1 MTRRHFL
8 STAAGAAAGISLAS
22 TTQARAAGAARRV
35 TLLHMADTHA
45 QLETH
50 PDYLP
55 GEQPEIQQ
63 MGGFARLKTAIDRE
77 RVTAA
82 SANFLVDSGDAVQ
95 GSGPAAWSQ
104 GEVVIDPLNALGLD
118 AFVPGNWEVVYGP
131 ERFKELMAKLKATVV
146 AYNFH
151 DTATGA
157 RLFAP
162 AVTLEKDGVR
172 VAFIGIADPT
182 TTVRQP
188 PAQVRGLD
196 STRMEGLR
204 DFVKTTREKE
214 RADLVVIISHSGLT
228 VSRQLAREIPELDVI
243 LSGHTHERTEEPI
256 VEGKVLIVEPGAM
269 SSFLGRLDITL
280 GEKGGIASHEFRLI
294 PIRAADYP
302 EDAAVKK
309 LVDDSLAPHRARMN
323 TVVATTGK
331 LLMRYDVLETST
343 DNFIADA
350 VRELTATDIGITNGF
365 RFAPPLPAGPLTIG
379 DLWNML
385 PLDTR
390 MKSGTVTGRQLREY
404 LESELEL
411 VFSKDPWKLSGG
423 WGPRASGM
431 AVVFTAMNPPG
442 KRVVSL
448 KVKDREVKDADRFTI
463 GGCEREG
470 EPMEM
475 ICRLRGAAEARIVGP
490 SLHESL
496 LTYLKQHPVIE
507 STRSGRAIATDLPRE
522 VFSQDA
528 TLTGTTNAVP
538 RALRKGKPQP
548 SALYSR

>member
-1 MTRRHFL
+1 MTRRNFL
-8 STAAGAAAGISLAS
+8 LTTAAAAASQTL
-22 TTQARAAGAARRV
+22 ARAAQNPTPRTGRRV

-63 MGGFARLKTAIDRE
+63 MGGFARLKTALDRE
-77 RVTAA
+77 RATAA
-82 SANFLVDSGDAVQ
+82 GASFLVDSGDAVQ

-104 GEVVIDPLNALGLD
+104 GEVVIAPLNALGLD

-131 ERFKELMAKLKATVV
+131 DRFKELMAKLTAPVI

-151 DTATGA
+151 DTATGE
-157 RLFAP
+157 RLFPP

-196 STRMEGLR
+196 STRMDGLR
-204 DFVKTTREKE
+204 DFVKATREKE
-214 RADLVVIISHSGLT
+214 RADLVVIVSHSGLT
-228 VSRQLAREIPELDVI
+228 VSRQLAREISELDVI
-243 LSGHTHERTEEPI
+243 LSGHTHERTVEPI
-256 VEGKVLIVEPGAM
+256 IEGKVLIIEPGAM
-269 SSFLGRLDITL
+269 GSFLGRLDLTL
-280 GEKGGIASHEFRLI
+280 GEKGGVASHEFRLI
-294 PIRAADYP
+294 PIRASEFP
-302 EDAAVKK
+302 EDAKVKA
-309 LVDDSLAPHRARMN
+309 LVDTALAPDRARMN
-323 TVVATTGK
+323 IVAGETRQ
-331 LLMRYDVLETST
+331 LLMRYDVLETNA

-350 VRELTATDIGITNGF
+350 VREMTATDIAFTNGF
-365 RFAPPLPAGPLTIG
+365 RFGPPLPAGPITVA

-390 MKSGTVTGRQLREY
+390 MKTGTVTGKQLRDY
-404 LESELEL
+404 LEAELEL

-431 AVVFTAMNPPG
+431 AVVFTAKNPPG

-448 KVKDREVKDADRFTI
+448 KVNDREVDDAARFTI

-470 EPMEM
+470 EPLEM
-475 ICRLRGAAEARIVGP
+475 ICRLRGAAEPRIAGP
-490 SLHESL
+490 SVHEAL
-496 LTYLKQHPVIE
+496 LAYLKKHPVIDIA
-507 STRSGRAIATDLPRE
+507 RGGRALATDLPRA

-528 TLTGTTNAVP
+528 TLTGTTNALP
-538 RALRKGKPQP
+538 RPLRKG
-548 SALYSR
+548 

>member
-1 MTRRHFL
+1 MTRRTFL
-8 STAAGAAAGISLAS
+8 ATAAAAAAGQTLG
-22 TTQARAAGAARRV
+22 RAAENPAPRAGRRV

-55 GEQPEIQQ
+55 GEKPEIQP
-63 MGGFARLKTAIDRE
+63 MGGFARLKTAIERE
-77 RVTAA
+77 RATAA
-82 SANFLVDSGDAVQ
+82 GAHFLVDSGDAVQ

-104 GEVVIDPLNALGLD
+104 GEVVIAPLNALGLD

-131 ERFKELMAKLKATVV
+131 ARFKELMAKLNAPVI

-151 DTATGA
+151 DTATGQ

-172 VAFIGIADPT
+172 VAFIGVADPT

-188 PAQVRGLD
+188 PVQVRGLD
-196 STRMEGLR
+196 STRMDGLR
-204 DFVKTTREKE
+204 DFIKATREKE
-214 RADLVVIISHSGLT
+214 RADLVVIVSHSGLT

-243 LSGHTHERTEEPI
+243 LSGHTHERTVEPI
-256 VEGKVLIVEPGAM
+256 IEGKVLIVEPGAM
-269 SSFLGRLDITL
+269 ASFLGRLDLTL

-294 PIRAADYP
+294 PIRASEFP
-302 EDAAVKK
+302 EDAKVKA
-309 LVDDSLAPHRARMN
+309 LVDTALAPHRARMN
-323 TVVATTGK
+323 TVAGQTRK
-331 LLMRYDVLETST
+331 LLMRYDVLETNA

-350 VRELTATDIGITNGF
+350 VREMTGTDIGFTNGF
-365 RFAPPLPAGPLTIG
+365 RFGPPLPAGPITVA

-390 MKSGTVTGRQLREY
+390 MKSGTVTGKQLRDY
-404 LESELEL
+404 LENELEL

-423 WGPRASGM
+423 WGPRAAGM

-448 KVKDREVKDADRFTI
+448 KVHGREVDDAARFTI

-470 EPMEM
+470 EPLEM
-475 ICRLRGAAEARIVGP
+475 ICRLRGAAEPRIAPLTV
-490 SLHESL
+490 HEAL
-496 LTYLKQHPVIE
+496 LAYLKKHPVLDIARGG
-507 STRSGRAIATDLPRE
+507 RSVATDLPRT

-538 RALRKGKPQP
+538 RARRKG
-548 SALYSR
+548 

>member
-1 MTRRHFL
+1 MNRRTFL
-8 STAAGAAAGISLAS
+8 TTTTAAAAASHSLVRA
-22 TTQARAAGAARRV
+22 TQNPPRPAGRRV

-55 GEQPEIQQ
+55 GETPEIQD
-63 MGGFARLKTAIDRE
+63 MGGFARLMTAIKRE
-77 RVTAA
+77 RAKVAGP
-82 SANFLVDSGDAVQ
+82 SFLVDSGDAVQ

-104 GEVVIDPLNALGLD
+104 GEVVIAPLNALGLD

-131 ERFKELMAKLKATVV
+131 ERFKELMAKLTAPVI

-151 DTATGA
+151 DTATGQ

-172 VAFIGIADPT
+172 VTFIGIADPT

-204 DFVKTTREKE
+204 EFVKATREKE

-243 LSGHTHERTEEPI
+243 LSGHTHERTVEPI
-256 VEGKVLIVEPGAM
+256 IEGKVLIVEPGAM
-269 SSFLGRLDITL
+269 ASFLGRLDITL

-294 PIRAADYP
+294 PIRAAEFP
-302 EDAAVKK
+302 EDAKVKA
-309 LVDDSLAPHRARMN
+309 LVDASLAPHRARMN
-323 TVVATTGK
+323 TVAGQTNR
-331 LLMRYDVLETST
+331 LLMRYDVLETNT
-343 DNFIADA
+343 DDFIADA
-350 VRELTATDIGITNGF
+350 VREVTGADIGLTNGF
-365 RFAPPLPAGPLTIG
+365 RFGPPLPAGPITTA

-390 MKSGTVTGRQLREY
+390 MKTGTVTGRQLRDY
-404 LESELEL
+404 LENELEL

-423 WGPRASGM
+423 WGPRASGL
-431 AVVFTAMNPPG
+431 AVVFTAKNPPG

-448 KVKDREVKDADRFTI
+448 KVNDREVDDAAHFTI
-463 GGCEREG
+463 GGCERDG
-470 EPMEM
+470 EPLAM
-475 ICRLRGAAEARIVGP
+475 ICRLRGASEPKIAPLSVHEALV
-490 SLHESL
+490 E
-496 LTYLKQHPVIE
+496 YLKKHPVIATE
-507 STRSGRAIATDLPRE
+507 RGGRSVATDLPKV

-528 TLTGTTNAVP
+528 TLTGTTNCVP
-538 RALRKGKPQP
+538 RALRKV
-548 SALYSR
+548 